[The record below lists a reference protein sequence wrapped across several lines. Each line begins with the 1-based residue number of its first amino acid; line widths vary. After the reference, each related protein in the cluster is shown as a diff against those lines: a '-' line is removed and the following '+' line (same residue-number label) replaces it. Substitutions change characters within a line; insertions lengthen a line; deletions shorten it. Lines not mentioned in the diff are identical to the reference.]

1 MLFRSVWKGRTTLR
15 TRELVEAGMTRSQ
28 IAWAVGAGRLLRIRI
43 GHFCLPDLD
52 EQTQQAVRVGGRLAC
67 VSELARLGA
76 WVTEV
81 PLAPH
86 VHLAAN
92 ASRLRDHRQMTRR
105 LPSSTGCTL
114 HWEELRIAAS
124 DARVSP
130 LDAARQAMGCLGA
143 HDAAATIESAV
154 RHGILDIH
162 ELRAHATVEELA
174 ILRRVDGS
182 AGSGLETLIREPL
195 VDAGLRVQPQFRVR
209 GVGDVDLL
217 VERYVVVELDGR
229 AFHGGEVAPAD
240 RRRDAI
246 VASLGLTPLRFDYSQ
261 VVHDRPSVLRAIAG
275 AVLAHR
281 NVHGSGRR
289 RAQRLLQASGR
300 RAS

>member
-1 MLFRSVWKGRTTLR
+1 MDATFWNGRTTVR
-15 TRELVEAGMTRSQ
+15 TRELVEAGITRAQ

-52 EQTQQAVRVGGRLAC
+52 EPTQQAIRVGGRLAC

-76 WVTEV
+76 WATDI
-81 PLAPH
+81 PAGPH

-105 LPSSTGCTL
+105 FSSSAGCTL
-114 HWEELRIAAS
+114 HWGELRTRAL
-124 DARVSP
+124 DGRVSAI
-130 LDAARQAMGCLGA
+130 DAARQAMGCLGA

-154 RHGILDIH
+154 RHGILDLD
-162 ELRAHATVEELA
+162 ELRAQATGEELA

-195 VDAGLRVQPQFRVR
+195 RDAGLRVQPQFRVS
-209 GVGDVDLL
+209 GVGDFDLL
-217 VERYVVVELDGR
+217 VERYVVVETDGR
-229 AFHGGEVAPAD
+229 AFHGGEVARAD

-246 VASLGLTPLRFDYSQ
+246 VASLGFTPLRFDYAQ
-261 VVHDRPSVLRAIAG
+261 VVHDRSSVLRAIAG

-289 RAQRLLQASGR
+289 RAQRLLQASAG